1 MIVAEGLVRKTF
13 LMFLLVSLILYGN
26 TLRNGYGIDDQF
38 VTENNITNKGLK
50 SFKKIFTSYYADD
63 GKNTYE
69 YRPFVKVSFAI
80 EHQLFGVR
88 PWVGHLI
95 NLVLY
100 ALCLFLLY
108 KMLLLIFYARPPLF
122 SLCVALVFAFLPV
135 HAEVVTSLKNR
146 DVLLCF
152 ICCMCIII
160 QLDAFFR
167 TNNYLHILYAAL
179 FSIIGFLTKYDL
191 LPYLVITPLVLYK
204 KHHAKIKIIPV
215 LCAAGIF
222 LAGFYLSKA
231 VKHLFLD
238 KSLVDRVYNYSENP
252 LLFDHSLSLKL
263 STAFNALG
271 FYFKMLLFPS
281 NMVCYYGY
289 DTIPIHEFFS
299 LYAITGMMLFT
310 VMVFYFFKLIKTD
323 NPLWYAIVFSGI
335 SISMYLNIVRP
346 VTGIVAERF
355 LFFASIGFCIFLVQL
370 LFTFLNHKKDSL
382 TLKTT
387 TPAFKGV
394 LLLLL
399 LSYSVFTVSRNAE
412 WKNRITL
419 YEHDVKK
426 RPESVPL
433 NLLYSMEILSNM
445 NRPNYFLTE
454 QNKMSYIEKANASL
468 NNILKIDPENVTA
481 LHNLGFIRQNV
492 YKDYQGAIPYYE
504 KALQSDSAKFESRFN
519 LAYCYYTVGRGEE
532 AEKLVLKIYPT
543 HSDNQS
549 VLDLINYILIEN
561 KKSREGILLFDELAK
576 KHPENNS
583 IPIILGNFYLA
594 LSDTANAKKAYSKA
608 LEMDP
613 TNDQLFKIVAKLSK
627 Q

>member
-1 MIVAEGLVRKTF
+1 MIVAEGLIRKTF
-13 LMFLLVSLILYGN
+13 LLFLLLSLMLYGN

-38 VTENNITNKGLK
+38 VTENNITNKGFR

-95 NLVLY
+95 NILLY
-100 ALCLFLLY
+100 ALCLFLLN
-108 KMLLLIFYARPPLF
+108 KVLLLIFYARPPLF
-122 SLCVALVFAFLPV
+122 SLCITLVFAFLPV
-135 HAEVVTSLKNR
+135 HTEVVASLKNR

-204 KHHAKIKIIPV
+204 KYHAKIKIVPV
-215 LCAAGIF
+215 LCAVAIF
-222 LAGFYLSKA
+222 LTGFYLSKA

-271 FYFKMLLFPS
+271 FYVKMLLFPS

-289 DTIPIHEFFS
+289 NTLPIHQFFS
-299 LYAITGMMLFT
+299 FYAITGMILFA
-310 VMVFYFFKLIKTD
+310 VMVFYFFRLIKTEH
-323 NPLWYAIVFSGI
+323 PAWYAIVFSGI

-355 LFFASIGFCIFLVQL
+355 LFFASIGFCIFVVHL
-370 LFTFLNHKKDSL
+370 LFTFLNRKQDAP
-382 TLKTT
+382 TLKAA

-399 LSYSVFTVSRNAE
+399 LGYSVFTISRNAE

-419 YEHDVKK
+419 YEHDVRK

-433 NLLYSMEILSNM
+433 NLLYSMEILSNL

-454 QNKMSYIEKANASL
+454 QNKMSYIEKATASL
-468 NNILKIDPENVTA
+468 NNVLKVDAENVTA

-492 YKDYQGAIPYYE
+492 YKDFQAAIPYYE
-504 KALQSDSAKFESRFN
+504 KALKGDSTRFESQFN
-519 LAYCYYTVGRGEE
+519 LAYCYYMTGRAEE
-532 AEKLVLKIYPT
+532 AEKLVMKLYPT
-543 HSDNQS
+543 HSDHQA
-549 VLDLINYILIEN
+549 VLDLINYILIET
-561 KKSREGILLFDELAK
+561 KKSREGIRLFDELAK
-576 KHPENNS
+576 KHPENSS

-594 LSDTANAKKAYSKA
+594 LSDTMNAKKAYSKA

-613 TNDQLFKIVAKLSK
+613 ANDQLFKIVDKLSK

>member
-1 MIVAEGLVRKTF
+1 MTFAEGLTRKTF
-13 LMFLLVSLILYGN
+13 LLFLLVSLILYGN

-38 VTENNITNKGLK
+38 VTENNITNKGFK

-95 NLVLY
+95 NIVLY
-100 ALCLFLLY
+100 ALCLFLLN
-108 KMLLLIFYARPPLF
+108 KALLLIFYARPPAF
-122 SLCVALVFAFLPV
+122 SLCVTLLFAFLPV
-135 HAEVVTSLKNR
+135 HAEVVASLKNR

-160 QLDAFFR
+160 QVDAFFR
-167 TNNYLHILYAAL
+167 TRNYLYILYAAV
-179 FSIIGFLTKYDL
+179 FSVIGFLTKYDL
-191 LPYLVITPLVLYK
+191 LPYLVITPLVLFK
-204 KHHAKIKIIPV
+204 KHRAQIKIIPV
-215 LCAAGIF
+215 LCAMGIF
-222 LAGFYLSKA
+222 LVGFYASKG
-231 VKHLFLD
+231 VKNLFLD

-263 STAFNALG
+263 SAGFNALG
-271 FYFKMLLFPS
+271 FYVKMLIFPS

-289 DTIPIHEFFS
+289 NTIPIHDFFS
-299 LYAITGMMLFT
+299 FYAITGMVVFA
-310 VMVFYFFKLIKTD
+310 VMVFYFFKLIKTEH
-323 NPLWYAIVFSGI
+323 PVWYAIVFSGI
-335 SISMYLNIVRP
+335 SISMYLNIAKP

-355 LFFASIGFCIFLVQL
+355 LFFASIGFCIWLAHVF
-370 LFTFLNHKKDSL
+370 FTFLNRGQDSL
-382 TLKTT
+382 VLKTT
-387 TPAFKGV
+387 TPAFKAV
-394 LLLLL
+394 LVLLL

-426 RPESVPL
+426 HPESVPL

-454 QNKMSYIEKANASL
+454 QNKPGYIEKANASL

-492 YKDYQGAIPYYE
+492 YKDFQGAIPYYE
-504 KALQSDSAKFESRFN
+504 KALKSDSTKFESQFN
-519 LAYCYYTVGRGEE
+519 LAYCYYSMGRGEE
-532 AEKLVLKIYPT
+532 AENMVLKIYPT
-543 HSDNQS
+543 HSDNQA

-594 LSDTANAKKAYSKA
+594 LSDTVNAKKAYSKA
-608 LEMDP
+608 LEKDP
-613 TNDQLFKIVAKLSK
+613 NNDQLFKIIAKLSK

>member
-1 MIVAEGLVRKTF
+1 MIVAEGLIRKPF
-13 LMFLLVSLILYGN
+13 LLFLLVSLMLYGN
-26 TLRNGYGIDDQF
+26 TLLNGYGIDDQF
-38 VTENNITNKGLK
+38 VTENNITNKGFK

-95 NLVLY
+95 NILLY
-100 ALCLFLLY
+100 ALCLFLLH
-108 KMLLLIFYARPPLF
+108 KVLLLIFYARPPLF
-122 SLCVALVFAFLPV
+122 SLCITLVFAFLPV
-135 HAEVVTSLKNR
+135 HSEVVASLKNR
-146 DVLLCF
+146 DVLICF
-152 ICCMCIII
+152 ICCMGIVI
-160 QLDAFFR
+160 QVDAFFR
-167 TNNYLHILYAAL
+167 TGNYLHVLYAAL
-179 FSIIGFLTKYDL
+179 LSIVGFLTKYDL
-191 LPYLVITPLVLYK
+191 LPYLVIAPLILYK
-204 KHHAKIKIIPV
+204 KHRTRARIVPV
-215 LCAAGIF
+215 LSVAGIF

-271 FYFKMLLFPS
+271 FYAKMLVFPS

-289 DTIPIHEFFS
+289 DTIPIHQFFS
-299 LYAITGMMLFT
+299 FYAITGMILFA
-310 VMVFYFFKLIKTD
+310 VMVFYFFRLIKTEH
-323 NPLWYAIVFSGI
+323 PAWYAIVFSGI

-355 LFFASIGFCIFLVQL
+355 LFFASIGFCIFVVH
-370 LFTFLNHKKDSL
+370 LFFMFLNRKQDSP
-382 TLKTT
+382 TLKSA
-387 TPAFKGV
+387 TPAFKGLLLV
-394 LLLLL
+394 LLLG
-399 LSYSVFTVSRNAE
+399 YSVFTVSRNAE
-412 WKNRITL
+412 WKDRITL
-419 YEHDVKK
+419 YGHDVGK
-426 RPESVPL
+426 RPESLPL

-454 QNKMSYIEKANASL
+454 QNKMSYIEKATASL
-468 NNILKIDPENVTA
+468 NNVLKLDAENVTA

-492 YKDYQGAIPYYE
+492 YKDYAGAIPYYE
-504 KALQSDSAKFESRFN
+504 KALSSDSTKFESQFN
-519 LAYCYYTVGRGEE
+519 LAYCYYAIGRGEE
-532 AEKLVLKIYPT
+532 AEKLVMKLYPE
-543 HSDNQS
+543 HSDNQP

-576 KHPENNS
+576 KHPENTS

-613 TNDQLFKIVAKLSK
+613 NNDQLFKIVAKLSK
-627 Q
+627 